1 MQTATIQQI
10 NSSIMFGNFTNDQL
24 DSVISAIK
32 YARSQLGKSMK
43 QGLRVGDKV
52 EFYSSKRGITVT
64 GTVSKIAI
72 KYITINSATGLWKV
86 PANMLKVVE

>member
-1 MQTATIQQI
+1 MQVATIQQI

-24 DSVISAIK
+24 DSVVSAIK
-32 YARSQLGKSMK
+32 YARNQLGKSMK
-43 QGLRVGDKV
+43 RSLAVGDRV

-64 GTVSKIAI
+64 GTVDKIAI
-72 KYITINSATGLWKV
+72 KYVTVRSSNGLWKV